1 MRSLS
6 KYLIV
11 LLIGLLLVTLI
22 VSSKDIFSQTE
33 PVEIFHILCDGFF
46 AVGVVITS
54 AGLLVFSGN
63 EGTFDMLV
71 YGVSSF
77 VDLFRRTSKK
87 KYDTFYDYRA
97 SRSDKKIQFGFIL
110 ISGLIFLA
118 VSLVMYAL
126 YRAYR

>member
-54 AGLLVFSGN
+54 AGLLVFSSN